1 VKARRAIRIVAVV
14 VVVATAATAL
24 WFWRSRPR
32 QRALEP
38 GWPAIVITLA
48 GDGVVGVRDGDATQ
62 ARFSDPFG
70 VAIALDGTIYISD
83 AGDSQRIR
91 RLSPD
96 GVVSTLAGGER
107 GFSDG
112 VGLAARFSTPS
123 GIAVDAAGT
132 LYVADTGNNAVRRIA
147 PDGTVSTVA
156 GDGTAGYRDGPGPQ
170 ARFNGPVG
178 VAVDAGGRVVVADT
192 YNDRIRAIAPDGAV
206 VTLAGGAQS
215 GAVDGD
221 AAGAQFNT
229 PCGVAVDGAGTVY
242 VADTGN
248 GLIRAISP
256 AGTVRTIPAQTGDTV
271 RHPTGIAV
279 GATHD
284 LYVTDDTGRIAE
296 MSMDGSARTVAG
308 SSPGFAEGGGADA
321 RFRRLGSIAF
331 AAPGRLI
338 VADVGNALVRLVA
351 APSQVEW
358 RPPASP
364 RIAPHFDAD
373 LFASRPLLWPLEPM
387 EGPHEIA
394 GTLGEARGGEGG
406 ERFHAG
412 IDVRATEGTPVR
424 AVRDG
429 VISAPLAAS
438 EFGTLGESIRIGPVT
453 YVHLRVGRQKRG
465 PVFDESRFAGS
476 YDPAGILVG
485 IRAKRGA
492 RFATGEAVGTVNDFN
507 HVHLNVG
514 WPGEEHN
521 PLLLRLVQFEDTV
534 PPTIARG
541 GVRLWDEHGQP
552 FTRRVKGR
560 LVVHG
565 RVQVVVDAWDQV
577 DGNARR
583 RRLGLFKLG
592 YEVLHDDGSPVVGF
606 ETPRDAI
613 LFNRLSIAPDAA
625 RLVYAPGS
633 GIPFYGR
640 RATRFLYTVTN
651 TFLDG
656 VAAAGVWDSSV
667 LVPGPYTLR
676 IHAADVRGNQAP
688 ANRDL
693 RVMVEPC
700 TACDP

>member
-1 VKARRAIRIVAVV
+1 MRRSILIAVV
-14 VVVATAATAL
+14 LLVAAAAATAL
-24 WFWRSRPR
+24 WIWRSGAR
-32 QRALEP
+32 QRALDP
-38 GWPAIVITLA
+38 AWPAIVITLA
-48 GDGVVGVRDGDATQ
+48 GDGVAGIRDGDAPQ

-70 VAIALDGTIYISD
+70 IAIAPDGAVYVSD
-83 AGDSQRIR
+83 AGDSPRIR

-112 VGLAARFSTPS
+112 VGLAARFNTPS
-123 GIAVDAAGT
+123 GLAVDAAGA

-156 GDGTAGYRDGPGPQ
+156 GDGTAGYRDGPGPR

-229 PCGVAVDGAGTVY
+229 PCGVALDRAGTIY

-248 GLIRAISP
+248 GLIRALSQ
-256 AGTVRTIPAQTGDTV
+256 AGTVSTIPTLTV
-271 RHPTGIAV
+271 DPLRHPTGIAV
-279 GATHD
+279 GATRD
-284 LYVTDDTGRIAE
+284 IYVTDDTGRIVE
-296 MSMDGSARTVAG
+296 TSTDGIARTVAG
-308 SSPGFAEGGGADA
+308 SRPGFADGGGADA
-321 RFRRLGSIAF
+321 RFRRLGSLAL

-338 VADVGNALVRLVA
+338 VADAGNALVRLVG
-351 APSQVEW
+351 APSRVEW
-358 RPPASP
+358 RPPSSP
-364 RIAPHFDAD
+364 RLAPHFDAD
-373 LFASRPLLWPLEPM
+373 TFALGPLLWPLEPM

-412 IDVRATEGTPVR
+412 IDVHAEEGTPVR
-424 AVRDG
+424 AIRDG
-429 VISAPLAAS
+429 VVSAPLAAAD
-438 EFGTLGESIRIGPVT
+438 FGTLVESLRIGPVT

-465 PVFDESRFAGS
+465 PAFDESRFAGS
-476 YDPAGILVG
+476 YDLDGVLVG
-485 IRAKRGA
+485 MRVKRGA
-492 RFATGEAVGTVNDFN
+492 RFATGEAVGTVNAFN

-521 PLLLRLVQFEDTV
+521 PLLLRLVQFVDTV
-534 PPTIARG
+534 RPTIPRG
-541 GVRLWDEHGQP
+541 GVRVYDELGQP
-552 FTRRVKGR
+552 FTRREKGR

-565 RVQVVVDAWDQV
+565 RVQAVVDAWDQV

-583 RRLGLFKLG
+583 RRLGLFRLG
-592 YEVLHDDGSPVVGF
+592 YEVLHDDGSPVAGF
-606 ETPRDAI
+606 EAPGDT
-613 LFNRLSIAPDAA
+613 LVFNRLAIAPDAA

-640 RATRFLYTVTN
+640 RATRFLYIVTN
-651 TFLDG
+651 NFHDG
-656 VAAAGVWDSSV
+656 VAAAGLWDSRI

-676 IHAADVRGNQAP
+676 IHAADVRGNEAL

-693 RVMVEPC
+693 RLMV
-700 TACDP
+700 DNW